1 MSAPSETSVNESS
14 LNQLA
19 ENISVPKYSYYA
31 LAILTLVNFLNYID
45 RQVLPTVAPLMAKPV
60 SEGGLGLTDTEIG
73 MMEAVL
79 LLSFTVLAPLFGRLG
94 DRYSRTKLMASA
106 AVIWSVATVLTGFA
120 DKFPFLPPSIHFT
133 LPLIQLTIGLTGI
146 AVLLCIVRTLVGVG
160 ESSYT
165 TMTPSL
171 IADYFPPKKR
181 GTALG
186 IFQAA
191 IPLGFAL
198 GAILGA
204 LLALFFGWRLSFM
217 IVGIP
222 GIIAAIL
229 VWKLKEPKRGA
240 TDFDAHHAG
249 NDHTHETQIEI
260 KQESFL
266 KTALRILTTRD
277 WIISTAGYTAL
288 TFVLGAFATW
298 SILFLSREKGLSPKT
313 AGITFGI
320 VVLTAGAVGTF
331 GGGWIADRYANKHEN
346 GYFIVCAI
354 SCVLGVIPAFLV
366 LTTTNPYFFIPAMFF
381 AVLFLFLNNAPFHA
395 ILINSTPSTIRA
407 TSIALNIVII
417 HICGD
422 VISRF
427 GVGVMSES
435 LKEGKLSALASVAR
449 LLGIN
454 PIEQHLTAALLVSPI
469 ALIIATLLFF
479 WGSRKKSEA

>member
-1 MSAPSETSVNESS
+1 MSETDETALTDNN
-14 LNQLA
+14 NQPE
-19 ENISVPKYSYYA
+19 ENLTVPKYSYYA
-31 LAILTLVNFLNYID
+31 LGVLTLVNFLNYID
-45 RQVLPTVAPLMAKPV
+45 RQILPTVAPLMAKPE
-60 SEGGLGLTDTEIG
+60 SEGGLSLTDTEIG
-73 MMEAVL
+73 MLEAVL
-79 LLSFTVLAPLFGRLG
+79 LLSFTILAPIFGRLG

-106 AVIWSVATVLTGFA
+106 AVIWSIATIFTGFA
-120 DKFPFLPPSIHFT
+120 DKFPLLPPSIKFT
-133 LPLIQLTIGLTGI
+133 LPLIQLTIGLSSV
-146 AVLLCIVRTLVGVG
+146 AVILCIVRTMVGIG

-204 LLALFFGWRLSFM
+204 LLAYYFGWRLSFM

-222 GIIAAIL
+222 GMLAAIL
-229 VWKLKEPKRGA
+229 VWKLNEPIRGA
-240 TDFDAHHAG
+240 TDIDSHSSTE
-249 NDHTHETQIEI
+249 NKQQENSNTN
-260 KQESFL
+260 QESFL
-266 KTALRILTTRD
+266 KTSIRILTTRD

-298 SILFLSREKGLSPKT
+298 SITFLSREKGLSET
-313 AGITFGI
+313 QAGITFGL

-346 GYFIVCAI
+346 GYFIVCSI
-354 SCVLGVIPAFLV
+354 SCLLGIAPAFLV
-366 LTTTNPYFFIPAMFF
+366 LITNSPFLFIPSMFF

-427 GVGVMSES
+427 GVGVLSDS
-435 LKEGKLSALASVAR
+435 LKEGKLG
-449 LLGIN
+449 LLSSFAKLFGVN
-454 PIEQHLTAALLVSPI
+454 PIEHHLTAALMVSPI
-469 ALIIATLLFF
+469 ALIIATSLFF
-479 WGSRKKSEA
+479 WGARKKSKA

>member
-1 MSAPSETSVNESS
+1 MSETDETA
-14 LNQLA
+14 LTDGINQTS
-19 ENISVPKYSYYA
+19 ENLTVPKYSYYA
-31 LAILTLVNFLNYID
+31 LGVLTLVNFLNYID
-45 RQVLPTVAPLMAKPV
+45 RQILPTVAPLMAKPE
-60 SEGGLGLTDTEIG
+60 SEGGLNLTDTEIG

-79 LLSFTVLAPLFGRLG
+79 LLSFTILAPLFGRLG

-106 AVIWSVATVLTGFA
+106 AVIWSVATIFTGFA
-120 DKFPFLPPSIHFT
+120 DKFPFLPPSIKFT
-133 LPLIQLTIGLTGI
+133 LPLIQLTIGLSSV
-146 AVLLCIVRTLVGVG
+146 AVILCIVRTMVGVG

-171 IADYFPPKKR
+171 IADFFPPKKR

-222 GIIAAIL
+222 GMLAAIL
-229 VWKLKEPKRGA
+229 VWKLNEPKRGA
-240 TDFDAHHAG
+240 TDVDQHSAKEQE
-249 NDHTHETQIEI
+249 NSTNIN
-260 KQESFL
+260 QESFL
-266 KTALRILTTRD
+266 KTSLRILTTRD

-298 SILFLSREKGLSPKT
+298 SITFLSREKGLSETK
-313 AGITFGI
+313 AGITFGL

-346 GYFIVCAI
+346 GYFIVCSI
-354 SCVLGVIPAFLV
+354 SCMLGIVPAFLV
-366 LTTTNPYFFIPAMFF
+366 LITNSPYLFIPSMFF

-427 GVGVMSES
+427 GVGVLSDS
-435 LKEGKLSALASVAR
+435 LKEGNLAFLGSVAR
-449 LLGIN
+449 LFGVN
-454 PIEQHLTAALLVSPI
+454 PIEHHLTAALMVSPI

-479 WGSRKKSEA
+479 WGSRKNSKA

>member
-1 MSAPSETSVNESS
+1 MSASTETFNNESE
-14 LNQLA
+14 LNQPT
-19 ENISVPKYSYYA
+19 ENTSVPKYSYYA
-31 LAILTLVNFLNYID
+31 LAVLTLVNFLNYID
-45 RQVLPTVAPLMAKPV
+45 RQVLPTVAPYMQKPP
-60 SEGGLGLTDTEIG
+60 SEGGLSLTDTEIG

-106 AVIWSVATVLTGFA
+106 AVIWSVATIFTGFA
-120 DKFPFLPPSIHFT
+120 DKFPFLPPSLKFT
-133 LPLIQLTIGLTGI
+133 LPIIQFTVGLSSI
-146 AVLLCIVRTLVGVG
+146 AVLICVIRTLVGVG

-198 GAILGA
+198 GAVLGA
-204 LLALFFGWRLSFM
+204 LLASMFGWRLSFM

-222 GIIAAIL
+222 GIIAAFL
-229 VWKLKEPKRGA
+229 VWKLVEPKRGA
-240 TDFDAHHAG
+240 TDIDPHHSG
-249 NDHTHETQIEI
+249 NIQTEGTQAN
-260 KQESFL
+260 QDSFL
-266 KTALRILTTRD
+266 KTCLRIITTRD

-298 SILFLSREKGLSPKT
+298 SIIFLSREKGLNETT
-313 AGITFGI
+313 AGIIFGL
-320 VVLTAGAVGTF
+320 VVLTAGAIGTF

-346 GYFIVCAI
+346 GYFIVCAL
-354 SCVLGVIPAFLV
+354 SCLLGIVPAFLV
-366 LTTTNPYFFIPAMFF
+366 LITNNPYFFIPSMFF

-427 GVGVMSES
+427 GVGIISDS
-435 LKEGKLSALASVAR
+435 LKEGKLAALGSVAR
-449 LLGIN
+449 LFGVN
-454 PIEQHLTAALLVSPI
+454 PTEQHLTAALMVSPI

-479 WGSRKKSEA
+479 WGSRKKSKA